1 MINKISG
8 NDSYIYTKPK
18 KIDVPNTGEKF
29 NLDYRNGEMPSEA
42 KDKKEVSDQE
52 RQQSVEK
59 SGVRLEL
66 SNDAAQRAAMDR
78 QGKAAE
84 ADGETASERVPL
96 LETLRSYVTAAIAA
110 VKEFVHKIWNDP
122 KPEEMWSQTLD
133 SGEVVYTA
141 EKDQA
146 LLAEADP
153 GDLDHEIRQSLQDGN
168 MDRVI
173 SLLTDNGRRSIAKN
187 SSLLTSYDKNGR
199 MVEPDASNRERALHG
214 DRNSWIL

>member
-29 NLDYRNGEMPSEA
+29 NLDYKNSEMPAET
-42 KDKKEVSDQE
+42 KDKQEVSGQE
-52 RQQSVEK
+52 KQQSVEK

-66 SNDAAQRAAMDR
+66 SSASQSADVDR
-78 QGKAAE
+78 QSR
-84 ADGETASERVPL
+84 ETQENAQIASERIPL
-96 LETLRSYVTAAIAA
+96 LETLRSYAMAAIAA
-110 VKEFVHKIWNDP
+110 VKDFFHKIWDEP
-122 KPEEMWSQTLD
+122 QPEETWSQTVD

-141 EKDQA
+141 DKEGA

-153 GDLDHEIRQSLQDGN
+153 GILDREIRQSLQDGD
-168 MDRVI
+168 MERVI

-199 MVEPDASNRERALHG
+199 MVEPDASDRERALHG
-214 DRNSWIL
+214 DRNSWTL